1 MTTVKDAIFDLGQF
15 QIPRPKCI
23 GMEFVTIRG
32 THSGF
37 YRSINKNIA
46 QKYGL
51 QQRNFEVPSTKR
63 PSIPEEWTKN
73 NEESVNKIKN
83 KKENNNGSIPE
94 EPENVLEPLPDY
106 EVEGNEGK
114 KEGSITVVNDVKLM
128 RKDVI
133 AVNKSEL
140 SPPLKEVNRMALL
153 KESPGANNNENNDEN
168 KTN

>member
-1 MTTVKDAIFDLGQF
+1 MTTVKDSIFDLGQF

-114 KEGSITVVNDVKLM
+114 KEGMVTVEIEM
-128 RKDVI
+128 RKDAI

-140 SPPLKEVNRMALL
+140 SPPLKEEMNRMAL
-153 KESPGANNNENNDEN
+153 SSTHNNEN
-168 KTN
+168 KTNINKEKIN